1 MPKYTDEELSM
12 LTDEEREGLDE
23 SQDFDEG
30 QDQPEDKDGADTAD
44 EKPIVVKD
52 EDDDGDDDKAKPD
65 ADDGDDKAKDT
76 AAESDDDPAKAKQDD
91 PAADD
96 TPAGEDDAPPAR
108 RPTALAQLPEDYDD
122 QVAKIGTDKEALVG
136 KFDEGDI
143 TMSEY
148 HKELDAL
155 NRKEREL
162 ERLKDRVEYEVRA
175 AATHWRDVVV
185 AGFLDKHPEYQDN
198 QMLLGLL
205 DQEVRKQQVANEDQ
219 FNPDYLTNAHKHI
232 SAGLPQV
239 FKQAKAEAKPKREIP
254 QVPSLANV
262 PAADVDQP
270 GDDKFAML
278 DRLADKDPVA
288 YERALDKL
296 SEAEREEYLAS

>member
-52 EDDDGDDDKAKPD
+52 EDDEGDDDKAKPD
-65 ADDGDDKAKDT
+65 ADDGDDEAKDT
-76 AAESDDDPAKAKQDD
+76 AAKPEDDPAKADD
-91 PAADD
+91 PDKASAAADD
-96 TPAGEDDAPPAR
+96 PPAGEDDAPPVR

-205 DQEVRKQQVANEDQ
+205 ANNRSQ
-219 FNPDYLTNAHKHI
+219 TRTSSTRTI
-232 SAGLPQV
+232 
-239 FKQAKAEAKPKREIP
+239 
-254 QVPSLANV
+254 
-262 PAADVDQP
+262 
-270 GDDKFAML
+270 
-278 DRLADKDPVA
+278 
-288 YERALDKL
+288 
-296 SEAEREEYLAS
+296 